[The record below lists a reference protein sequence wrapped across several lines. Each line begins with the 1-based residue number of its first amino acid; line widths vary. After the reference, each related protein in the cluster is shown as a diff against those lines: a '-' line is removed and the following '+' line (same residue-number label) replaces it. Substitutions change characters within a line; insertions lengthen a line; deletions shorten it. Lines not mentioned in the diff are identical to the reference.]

1 MTLNS
6 EAHVVEAGYTD
17 GVRAMATKVRA
28 HFLATHMVSRK
39 PIIDAINAIETEF
52 VAALEA
58 ASATRRA
65 PLAALPTG
73 DLVER
78 KVELITNALL
88 HLPIRGAELQF
99 AARQVE
105 LALRSEPSEAAARI
119 QTLKAEQIE
128 LRKEAGELV
137 VAQYAI
143 SAAEARIRT
152 MEAALTRQKLNIEH
166 WLETGEAAGPDES
179 KSIYGQICAALNPWV
194 GE

>member
-119 QTLKAEQIE
+119 QALEAERDA
-128 LRKEAGELV
+128 LAV
-137 VAQYAI
+137 VINPGGNQPALM
-143 SAAEARIRT
+143 ARIIMTSTERLCRT
-152 MEAALTRQKLNIEH
+152 YELESRIKALMVLIEDNGSAWLIEH
-166 WLETGEAAGPDES
+166 AR
-179 KSIYGQICAALNPWV
+179 AALNPEV